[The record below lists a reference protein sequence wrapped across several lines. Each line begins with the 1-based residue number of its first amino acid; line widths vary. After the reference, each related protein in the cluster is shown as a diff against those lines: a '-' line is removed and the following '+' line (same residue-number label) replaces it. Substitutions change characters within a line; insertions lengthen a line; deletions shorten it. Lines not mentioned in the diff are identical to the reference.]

1 MIPYFEI
8 PSVPLFGPFQIHPF
22 GVLVA
27 TAVLVGGSMVLRF
40 GKQQDQNE
48 DELRGA
54 ITWAVVCGF
63 IGAHLMNSLIYFP
76 FWEEDGGGFI
86 SLFKIWDGIS
96 SFGGFFGAF
105 VGLWIYYK
113 RLGKPWLVHADIII
127 QAFAI
132 AWFFGRAACFVAFDH
147 PGNQTEFFL
156 GQMYCP
162 AHVEA
167 QNACVVRHNLGLYE
181 MLWVVVAVWPAM
193 FTARRFK
200 LRPGVMSLVIC
211 VAYAPGRFFFDSLRG
226 FDEGGA
232 NITQNSAER
241 FFGMTPG
248 QISAVVIL
256 VLGIMAYRKGKSWQ
270 ETMAKA
276 EAAATPA
283 KATPQRA
290 PKRPNKKKKR
300 R

>member
-8 PSVPLFGPFQIHPF
+8 PSIPLFGPFQIHPF

-27 TAVLVGGSMVLRF
+27 TAVLVGGSFVLRF
-40 GKQQDQNE
+40 GKQQGQDE

-63 IGAHLMNSLIYFP
+63 IGAHLMAILIYFP
-76 FWEEDGGGFI
+76 ERIGEEGI
-86 SLFKIWDGIS
+86 IVLFKIWDGIS
-96 SFGGFFGAF
+96 SFGGFFGAV

-147 PGNQTEFFL
+147 PGNETDCFL
-156 GQMYCP
+156 GQMYKDG
-162 AHVEA
+162 
-167 QNACVVRHNLGLYE
+167 VVRHNLGFYE

-193 FTARRFK
+193 FIARRYK
-200 LRPGVMSLVIC
+200 PRPGVMSLVIC
-211 VAYAPGRFFFDSLRG
+211 AAYAPGRFFFDSLRG
-226 FDEGGA
+226 IDPATE
-232 NITQNSAER
+232 NSTTR
-241 FFGMTPG
+241 LMGLTPG
-248 QISAVVIL
+248 QLSAL
-256 VLGIMAYRKGKSWQ
+256 ALLALGILAFRNGRNWTEKMAQAES
-270 ETMAKA
+270 TPSKA
-276 EAAATPA
+276 APIRGPK
-283 KATPQRA
+283 KA
-290 PKRPNKKKKR
+290 KKKKR

>member
-27 TAVLVGGSMVLRF
+27 TSVLIGGSMILRF

-54 ITWAVVCGF
+54 ITWGIVCGF
-63 IGAHLMNSLIYFP
+63 IGAHLMAILIYFP
-76 FWEEDGGGFI
+76 ERIGDEGVI
-86 SLFKIWDGIS
+86 VLFKIWDGIS

-113 RLGKPWLVHADIII
+113 RLGKPWLVHADVII
-127 QAFAI
+127 QGFAI

-147 PGNQTEFFL
+147 PGNETEFFL

-162 AHVEA
+162 SHFETT
-167 QNACVVRHNLGLYE
+167 ACVVRHNLGLYE
-181 MLWVVVAVWPAM
+181 MLWVAVAVWPAM
-193 FTARRFK
+193 FIARRFK
-200 LRPGVMSLVIC
+200 PRPGVMSLVIC
-211 VAYAPGRFFFDSLRG
+211 AAYAPGRFFFDSLRG
-226 FDEGGA
+226 VDA
-232 NITQNSAER
+232 ITDNSTTR
-241 FFGMTPG
+241 FLSLTPG
-248 QISAVVIL
+248 QLSAIGVL
-256 VLGIMAYRKGKSWQ
+256 ALGILSYQNGRNWKEK
-270 ETMAKA
+270 MAKA
-276 EAAATPA
+276 EAVATPA

-290 PKRPNKKKKR
+290 TKRPNKKKKR